1 MIHMENLARRFEDVR
16 EYYFDS
22 LEQISKNEN
31 PVNGFYVKEVE
42 QRLREISGRTHVAM
56 VRSGS
61 QAISIALMSHIE
73 PGAEVIIPAYSC
85 AATLASVASAG
96 FVPRFVDI
104 NQYGSIDAE
113 QIESHITSR
122 TQAVVATGLYGDVH
136 DHEVVKQ
143 VCAENKITYVND
155 AAQSQFA
162 KYKGIDSLRLGD
174 VVAVSF
180 ADNKPLPTLGT
191 FGAVFTDS
199 DRHYER
205 IKSLRANG
213 KTSHTSDF
221 VEAGYS
227 SKPDEDKAAQIL
239 AAMRCFDKWQAR
251 RKQVAAIYD
260 AEFIKAGVVIR
271 PRPPYSQY
279 NTHKYAIMVEDKFE
293 AFEKL
298 KSQGIETLRHY
309 QDNFAKLP
317 WTPNTDEQFP
327 MTDKYIRQSLSLP
340 INGHMTDSEIYEV
353 IEKVVNNTVAP
364 STR

>member
-1 MIHMENLARRFEDVR
+1 MIYMENLARRFEDVR
-16 EYYFDS
+16 EDYFYS

-31 PVNGFYVKEVE
+31 PVNGDYVGEVE
-42 QRLREISGRTHVAM
+42 ERLRKISGRKHVAL

-61 QAISIALMSHIE
+61 QAISIALLSHIDQ
-73 PGAEVIIPAYSC
+73 GAEVIIPAYSC

-104 NQYGSIDAE
+104 NRFGSIDAE
-113 QIESHITSR
+113 QIESEITTQ

-136 DHEVVKQ
+136 DHEVVKK
-143 VCAENKITYVND
+143 VCSDKGITYVND

-199 DRHYER
+199 DWHHSR

-213 KTSHTSDF
+213 KTSHTTDF

-239 AAMRCFDKWQAR
+239 AAMKRFDQWQAR
-251 RKQVAAIYD
+251 RLEVAAIYD
-260 AEFIKAGVVIR
+260 QEFTKAGVVIR
-271 PRPPYSQY
+271 PRPDYSQY

-298 KSQGIETLRHY
+298 KSVGIETLRHY

-317 WTPNTDEQFP
+317 WTPDTDKQFK

-340 INGHMTDSEIYEV
+340 INGHMTDNEIYEV

-364 STR
+364 SS